1 MEDQQMINRD
11 VFAKNKLLQL
21 LEELEINDQTETI
34 NSVVDRLKSEQIN
47 AHTAK
52 NILLVRVRNMS
63 RHLYEVEQFL
73 KELDT

>member
-1 MEDQQMINRD
+1 MINRN
-11 VFAKNKLLQL
+11 VFAKNRLLQL
-21 LEELEINDQTETI
+21 LEELEINEQTEVI

-52 NILLVRVRNMS
+52 NLLLIRVRNMS
-63 RHLYEVEQFL
+63 KHLYGLEQFL